1 MNAISV
7 LFCLFIDLRHGCH
20 ISDLPGG
27 MTLLLPARF
36 HRTKPEI
43 GDGEIQRAPSANSV
57 LAIERAIKSRVRDGS
72 SLALLWIA
80 IDGSSRKL
88 VSTAAYTIAETSDCY
103 NPLIKVSG
111 ILSPI
116 CLSLVILSSAMSAMK

>member
-1 MNAISV
+1 
-7 LFCLFIDLRHGCH
+7 
-20 ISDLPGG
+20 

-36 HRTKPEI
+36 HRTEPEI

-57 LAIERAIKSRVRDGS
+57 LAIERAIKSRVCDGS

-80 IDGSSRKL
+80 IDGSSRERL

-116 CLSLVILSSAMSAMK
+116 YLSLVILSSAMSAMK